1 MNTNL
6 SIKFADWINSDDC
19 PYVHVKSASGKSSW
33 VNSVKQNVYT
43 FSSDEHKE
51 VLIST
56 GIQTDNLFDVFLG
69 VITPIELIELGWI
82 YEDSLP
88 SSITKEQYNEWYK
101 YSKIVRGVRMGERP
115 IICGEPFEIIGRPS
129 NDAVLFETKEKIYI
143 SGKITGIEDEAPAL
157 FKQAECALKEKGYD
171 TVNPVT
177 LNHDHDKSWQSFMR
191 EDVKAMLDCDS
202 IYMMSNWVNSKGAK
216 IEREIAIYL
225 GLKVIYEEPYDESY
239 FVLPVI
245 KEVISVFGVGH
256 QLGMVD
262 EELGELVQAAN
273 KIKRTFTIQQLEDIK
288 KGGKFKS
295 VNDALVYCALC
306 SEVADVKIMI
316 DQLEYIFSVEHINL
330 SKERRLERLQNTVNK
345 EKAKRISYMADK
357 MKGDSKVFTDY
368 KIEEHE

>member
-51 VLIST
+51 SLIST
-56 GIQTDNLFDVFLG
+56 GIKTDDLFDVFLG
-69 VITPIELIELGWI
+69 VITPVELIELGWI

-115 IICGEPFEIIGRPS
+115 IICGIEPTEIGAPS

-143 SGKITGIEDEAPAL
+143 SGKITDIEKEAPAL
-157 FKQAECALKEKGYD
+157 FKQAECALREKGYD
-171 TVNPVT
+171 TVNPIT
-177 LNHDHDKSWQSFMR
+177 LNHDHDKSWQNFMR

-225 GLKVIYEEPYDESY
+225 GLKVIYEEPYDESC

-245 KEVISVFGVGH
+245 KEVISVFGIDH
-256 QLGMVD
+256 QLGMAG

-295 VNDALVYCALC
+295 VEDSLVYCGFC

-316 DQLEYIFSVEHINL
+316 DQLEYIFSLEHINL

-345 EKAKRISYMADK
+345 EKEKRRQQGLI
-357 MKGDSKVFTDY
+357 DY